1 MYMHNYNSYHM
12 TTKSNATP
20 KMPWIPD
27 LEVNARISTETVYK
41 SMEHIFD
48 QSL

>member
-27 LEVNARISTETVYK
+27 LEVNARISTVEYGTHFLIK
-41 SMEHIFD
+41 ACD
-48 QSL
+48 